1 LFSEIKKIQQG
12 LFLEKEELLST
23 LILGLID
30 LKKQWI
36 KAIVIGDGLV
46 NVDDNIYDFDQ
57 DNKPDYLGLH
67 LSEDFEE
74 WYSYQSQI
82 IDSKFAKEIIISTD
96 GIFSFLPFEYRKL
109 EKTINSDEFILEK
122 SNLNF
127 KQRLLCLEE
136 DYGLKPTDDL
146 AIVSINISCA

>member
-1 LFSEIKKIQQG
+1 MFSEIKKIQQG